1 MRSSLL
7 PGGQTATSGA
17 CDGDDPRSRRTA
29 AGHPGAGGNGRG
41 RGALH
46 AATRGCLAGT
56 GVCFVSHSGK
66 VYGCGYMPI
75 EAGDLR
81 RTPLAEIWQTSEFF
95 AELRDLGA
103 LKGKCGRC
111 GYARVCGGCRARA
124 YGSTGDYLAEEPFCA
139 YEPGGRSDHVPADSE
154 HQGGVQT

>member
-7 PGGQTATSGA
+7 PGGEAAAGYASRWG
-17 CDGDDPRSRRTA
+17 RRTLLAGEA
-29 AGHPGAGGNGRG
+29 ATRAQAATRARAPMVG

-56 GVCFVSHSGK
+56 GVCFVSHTGK

-81 RTPLAEIWQTSEFF
+81 QMSLAEIWQTSEFF
-95 AELRDLGA
+95 GELRNLG
-103 LKGKCGRC
+103 LLEGKCGRLRLQH
-111 GYARVCGGCRARA
+111 GVWR
-124 YGSTGDYLAEEPFCA
+124 L
-139 YEPGGRSDHVPADSE
+139 PG
-154 HQGGVQT
+154 QGVWKLRRFPR